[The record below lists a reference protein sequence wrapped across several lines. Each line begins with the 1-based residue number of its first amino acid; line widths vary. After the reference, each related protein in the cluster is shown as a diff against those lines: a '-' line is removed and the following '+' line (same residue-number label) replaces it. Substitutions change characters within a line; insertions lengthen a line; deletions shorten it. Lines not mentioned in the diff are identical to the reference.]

1 MEAFQVLNDTIKK
14 QIYEHLDREYPREGC
29 GVIVLENNEHK
40 WYPVTNI
47 AKSDDDFKFDPIEYM
62 RINLKSKPLAIV
74 HSHPDTTSEPSVA
87 DRQNCNFLNLDFYIF
102 SLPDKNLTILKPN
115 E

>member
-1 MEAFQVLNDTIKK
+1 VLDATLKE
-14 QIYEHLDREYPREGC
+14 QILSHLDREYPREGC
-29 GVIVLENNEHK
+29 GVIVLEESKHK

-47 AKSDDDFKFDPIEYM
+47 AESNDDFIFDPIEYM

-74 HSHPDTTSEPSVA
+74 HSHPDCSSEPSEV
-87 DRQNCNFLNLDFYIF
+87 DRKNCNIMNLDYYIF
-102 SLPDKNLTILKPN
+102 SLPNKELTILKPN

>member
-1 MEAFQVLNDTIKK
+1 VLNATLKEEILT
-14 QIYEHLDREYPREGC
+14 HLNREYPREGC
-29 GVIVLENNEHK
+29 GVIVLENKKHK
-40 WYPVTNI
+40 WYAVTNI
-47 AKSDDDFKFDPIEYM
+47 AKSDDDFIFDPIEYM

-74 HSHPDTTSEPSVA
+74 HSHPDTTSEPSKA

>member
-1 MEAFQVLNDTIKK
+1 MLDATLKE
-14 QIYEHLDREYPREGC
+14 QIYSHLDREYPREGC

-47 AKSDDDFKFDPIEYM
+47 AENNDHFKFDHIEYM
-62 RINLKSKPLAIV
+62 RISLKSKPLAII
-74 HSHPDTTSEPSVA
+74 HSHPDCSSEPSEV
-87 DRQNCNFLNLDFYIF
+87 DRQNCNLINLDYYIF
-102 SLPDKNLTILKPN
+102 SLPDKELTILKPN

>member
-1 MEAFQVLNDTIKK
+1 MEAFQVLNDTIKE

-47 AKSDDDFKFDPIEYM
+47 AKSDDDFKF
-62 RINLKSKPLAIV
+62 A
-74 HSHPDTTSEPSVA
+74 
-87 DRQNCNFLNLDFYIF
+87 RQKFNNI
-102 SLPDKNLTILKPN
+102 KTK
-115 E
+115 